1 MNQTAFLSH
10 KHSAGFTIIEM
21 MLSIAVAA
29 VILSIGVPSFQGLME
44 RNQLTSGINQFISS
58 MSLARSEAIKRNQRV
73 SICPSADGELCAG
86 TEYENGWII
95 FVDRNSNGNRQ
106 TASEELVW
114 VSGSLP
120 GNLTLRGKG
129 CCDDNIPY
137 LASGEIFGIA
147 GSVHLCKENDT
158 NKSRKISI
166 NRFGRV
172 RLDKG
177 GSEDCAT

>member
-1 MNQTAFLSH
+1 MIQSTYLHH
-10 KHSAGFTIIEM
+10 KHLVGFTIVEL
-21 MLSIAVAA
+21 MLTIAVAA

-73 SICPSADGELCAG
+73 SICPSNDSETCSGNQ
-86 TEYENGWII
+86 YENGWII

-106 TASEELVW
+106 TATEELVW
-114 VSGSLP
+114 ASGSLP
-120 GNLTLRGKG
+120 ANMTLRGKG

-147 GSVHLCKENDT
+147 GSVHLCKENNI

-172 RLDKG
+172 RLDEA